1 MIFFMIHLWWVCALT
16 LEFGNFSANLK
27 FFIENEFGFNFSAI
41 LLILSFGSAKG
52 FCSSDLTSTQR
63 PKPKVSLSI
72 SLYLFFYF
80 LCLSFV
86 WLESSVLHALI
97 FFFFFVEDQ
106 SEKWK
111 SGSSVEL
118 NRSVFRLCFLCLVA
132 EKETNKKDCCFS
144 FLT

>member
-1 MIFFMIHLWWVCALT
+1 MIHLWWVCALT
-16 LEFGNFSANLK
+16 LEFGNFYANLK
-27 FFIENEFGFNFSAI
+27 FFIKNEFGSNFSVI
-41 LLILSFGSAKG
+41 LLILIFGSVKG
-52 FCSSDLTSTQR
+52 FCSSDLTSTQS
-63 PKPKVSLSI
+63 PKPKVSLFI
-72 SLYLFFYF
+72 SLSLSLCLFFYF

-97 FFFFFVEDQ
+97 FFFFVEDR

-118 NRSVFRLCFLCLVA
+118 TRSVFQLCFLCLVA